1 MAIVPEDGSS
11 GCDDGEQIADYLR
24 LVPSPWLQIC
34 SFCSPPQLLHNRM
47 GLKIGAYSEEM
58 PEALYERTTTSI

>member
-11 GCDDGEQIADYLR
+11 GCDGGEQIADYLR

-34 SFCSPPQLLHNRM
+34 SFVFLLSFCTIEWVLRLEHILLFGSF
-47 GLKIGAYSEEM
+47 GLE
-58 PEALYERTTTSI
+58 